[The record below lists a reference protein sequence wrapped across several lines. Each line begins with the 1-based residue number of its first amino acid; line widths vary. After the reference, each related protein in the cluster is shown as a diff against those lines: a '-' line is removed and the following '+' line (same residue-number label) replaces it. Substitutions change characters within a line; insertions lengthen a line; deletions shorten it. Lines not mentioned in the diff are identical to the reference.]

1 MALQEFLGHFVSAA
15 VAADR
20 RYVSTGATADI
31 REGLEVWEQLVSSG
45 VLSDEPPASL
55 VDAYLAASM
64 LYARRHEVL
73 GRANDLSQALR
84 YLMDARRHVEPGSF
98 ADLQARMSRAACLL
112 VRFQADGQPED
123 LDGAITGWTE
133 LMDDAGGEVAALAAA
148 HLGRALLVRHDLAG
162 DPADLHDG
170 RRLLGLA
177 SAGMPRDHP
186 ARRDVELALRAAS

>member
-1 MALQEFLGHFVSAA
+1 VRAA

-20 RYVSTGATADI
+20 RYARTRDVAEI
-31 REGLEVWEQLVSSG
+31 REGIDVWEQLSDSG
-45 VLSDEPPASL
+45 ALRDEPPDSL
-55 VDAYLAASM
+55 VDAHLAVSM

-73 GRANDLSQALR
+73 GRAGDLSQALR
-84 YLMDARRHVEPGSF
+84 YLMEARRHVEPGSF

-112 VRFQADGQPED
+112 VRFQADGRPED
-123 LDGAITGWTE
+123 LDGAIAGWTE
-133 LMDDAGGEVAALAAA
+133 LMDGAASEVAALAAA
-148 HLGRALLVRHDLAG
+148 NLGRALLVRHDLAG

-177 SAGMPRDHP
+177 SAEMPRDHP